1 MERNNLN
8 IKNHII
14 KFKLMSKFL
23 GIKRIN
29 IIIYLFIV
37 IFATILNSVQP
48 LMFGYLI
55 DSINNNQKLVIYI
68 LIIFSLNF
76 LSNIINYM
84 IQRLQFK
91 IIKNIE
97 SNAKKKIFANIM
109 NIRFEDY
116 IKMEKGKFVNTLQK
130 DAEIFSKIFVML
142 MTIIIDLASALIV
155 SVIMFK
161 IDYILTLIFL
171 LAFPINIF
179 IFNYFGKKIRIKTRD
194 SKSSIDNFLTLV
206 NELLLNFKTLKVY
219 NSKDYVNSKVN
230 DNIKNTYGILDDR
243 NRLGGKSSFII
254 QVLNTV
260 LNIIIVILGV
270 KHITLGLLSVGGLVS
285 FNSYSITLNKNL
297 LRLSQINSDI
307 QEIFISLNRIEDLMN
322 ENYMRK
328 DIDIPDKIESCFSK
342 EIKLENLN
350 FSFDASSP
358 IFNDVNLRI
367 QPNQFVTFIGMNGSG
382 KTTLFNLI
390 SKLYENYEGSI
401 LFGNVNLRDIPQDI
415 VSNKICYVFHDNI
428 ISSFTV
434 KENFYLANPYIDD
447 EKIIT
452 ACKKVRLWEF
462 INNLPEKL
470 DTCLGEIVLS
480 EGQKQKINVARALI
494 SNADIFLLDE
504 ITSSLDSLSE
514 ESICDLFME
523 LKRYKTIIN
532 ISHRKALF
540 KITDTIFEIRENG
553 IYKVENIMV

>member
-219 NSKDYVNSKVN
+219 NSKDYVDSKVN

-328 DIDIPDKIESCFSK
+328 DIDIPDKIENCFSK

-401 LFGNVNLRDIPQDI
+401 LFGNVNLRDIPQEI

-553 IYKVENIMV
+553 IYKVDNIMV